1 MSVKNGTLA
10 GGAGR
15 AGECRP
21 RVGSLTYVSPS
32 VALQRLLVEHLD
44 VMVAHPSLRFRH
56 GLSRGDAPRRDGHG
70 RNGPVTVCNRG
81 DRALR
86 ASETVPNCQSTD
98 ARIITNIFCTTR
110 KTCSYFGNKRRRPQ
124 WSNARSQGWG
134 TSWNACGARSRSR
147 ALDACR
153 TSGLCST
160 ISSRTRCAFPEDQ
173 NSFGRQY
180 QKFGPCLLDGGPN
193 FLPALGLP
201 LLTHRVPVPKS
212 VHVPAGCP
220 VACARHARE

>member
-1 MSVKNGTLA
+1 MASAA
-10 GGAGR
+10 GMRPDEMGR
-15 AGECRP
+15 A
-21 RVGSLTYVSPS
+21 
-32 VALQRLLVEHLD
+32 QRTSH
-44 VMVAHPSLRFRH
+44 SFCCT
-56 GLSRGDAPRRDGHG
+56 RD
-70 RNGPVTVCNRG
+70 RSATQ
-81 DRALR
+81 LR
-86 ASETVPNCQSTD
+86 ANETVPNCQSTD

-160 ISSRTRCAFPEDQ
+160 ISSRTRCALPEDQ
-173 NSFGRQY
+173 NSFGRQI
-180 QKFGPCLLDGGPN
+180 QKFGPLCLLDGGPN
-193 FLPALGLP
+193 FLPALGPP